1 MLVKGFGV
9 VNVTDSAAESGGGR
23 WLCGINVVCRRLE
36 ANPKSVREVRVAA
49 GATSPR
55 LGRIVELARR
65 VGAAL
70 REANSDELRR
80 LTGTRSHQ
88 GVAALAEP
96 FRYVELEDVLRLDP
110 KAVLVLDQIQ
120 DPHNLGA
127 LIRTA
132 AACGLDAVVLPRH
145 GAAPVTPAVE
155 RAATGAVHDVAICR
169 VPNVSRA
176 LGIFKRHDLWSVG
189 LVPRC
194 GQNLFEIDLPDRVAI
209 VLGGEAGL
217 RPLVART
224 CDMQVAIPV
233 HPQIDSLNASVAG
246 AVAMYEIVRRGKLD
260 RVKGRWY

>member
-1 MLVKGFGV
+1 MLVKGPGV
-9 VNVTDSAAESGGGR
+9 VNVTDSASEGGGGR
-23 WLCGINVVCRRLE
+23 WLCGINVVGRRLE
-36 ANPKSVREVRVAA
+36 VNPKSVREVRVASGSA
-49 GATSPR
+49 SPR

-65 VGAAL
+65 AGALL
-70 REANSDELRR
+70 RDANPEELRR

-96 FRYVELEDVLRLDP
+96 FRYGELEDVLRLDP

-155 RAATGAVHDVAICR
+155 RVATGAVHDIAICR
-169 VPNVSRA
+169 VPNISRA
-176 LGIFKRHDLWSVG
+176 LRIFKRHDLWSVG
-189 LVPRC
+189 LAPRC
-194 GQNLFEIDLPDRVAI
+194 GQNLFEIDLPERVAI
-209 VLGGEAGL
+209 VLGGESGL

-224 CDMQVAIPV
+224 CDLRVGIPL